1 MANPQRA
8 DLLQCVQKAA
18 HDSYRWRVDDD
29 CRSSGEDLRIW
40 KFDDDMGDCTKL
52 PLKLLGP
59 SDRLDLPSE
68 CGSEATTVLAL
79 VGEGMVSSEV
89 LFYEAS
95 PLTDLPPKLPL
106 KDVS

>member
-8 DLLQCVQKAA
+8 SLLESVQKAA
-18 HDSYRWRVDDD
+18 QDSYRWRVDDP
-29 CRSSGEDLRIW
+29 CTSSGEDLRIW

-59 SDRLDLPSE
+59 SDRLDLPSD

-95 PLTDLPPKLPL
+95 PLTGLPPKLPL
-106 KDVS
+106 EDVS